1 LKNCKGL
8 LATLERE
15 PDSSQKQVMK
25 LSEQKRVS
33 ERMVLLAISG
43 LLTFTRIKYDP
54 NQTAAPNASKYMD
67 KIALKHQKKY
77 VTSTLLP
84 SSCTSSSYFIHV
96 HIQSS
101 SSIHL
106 PKSHGFPIGPST
118 ETRSSRSP
126 NGSAHTSPQPSLQA
140 WTFQEIQTRVL
151 IGGMFTIVNQF
162 PNGWFMTLFYSHEM
176 VSS

>member
-67 KIALKHQKKY
+67 KIALKHQKNMSRQLCCPQ
-77 VTSTLLP
+77 VVQVHP
-84 SSCTSSSYFIHV
+84 ISSMSISKV
-96 HIQSS
+96 H
-101 SSIHL
+101 L
-106 PKSHGFPIGPST
+106 RF
-118 ETRSSRSP
+118 
-126 NGSAHTSPQPSLQA
+126 
-140 WTFQEIQTRVL
+140 TFQKAMAFQSDLRPKPEVPGPRTAQL
-151 IGGMFTIVNQF
+151 ILHLNQVSR
-162 PNGWFMTLFYSHEM
+162 PGLFRRFRPGSL
-176 VSS
+176 